1 MEFADIAFQF
11 QFSHS
16 ILLGAPVIQMATVQ
30 RCSCNVRTSGSE
42 ILTHQR
48 MSTVIHWWSK
58 PSSICSSRR
67 VQEHIWRLWLRKKC
81 ETTEFREQD
90 LWEVSRENRAAEKGF
105 KSGEI
110 RRELCE
116 RVSGT
121 RTDWVSANSHRWDQ
135 VWQKCWP
142 TSVLRKITQSVKNNK
157 TYCFSTHNGPF
168 GWCATCKVRNLSSRV
183 DSIDPFSEKP
193 RGQGGERSL
202 PKRQRY
208 WPQKPWWSGLAKCH
222 WGIGYHFVK
231 TRYSESPG
239 VGFLPQVMRNWGSRL
254 RQLFA
259 QGIKVLVRFPN
270 QKSGWSTFKLLSP
283 LSYFRRQSIALASTK
298 LCELVL
304 FDTGDAD
311 ITGRSNVQR
320 GKNSCPRWLSGTRKT
335 SVYSSDRQPRITI
348 WSEVIIVPFLFG
360 KVGNVPRDSQGL
372 QMVVNTRLELCGAF
386 INRMNVTY
394 VNYTVKGEPKD
405 ERKGR

>member
-16 ILLGAPVIQMATVQ
+16 ILLGAPAIQMATVQ
-30 RCSCNVRTSGSE
+30 RCSCNVRPSGSE

-67 VQEHIWRLWLRKKC
+67 VQEYFRNAWLRKKC

-121 RTDWVSANSHRWDQ
+121 RTDRVSANSHRWNQ

-193 RGQGGERSL
+193 RRGREVFAREARS
-202 PKRQRY
+202 KRQETPKTLMKWPGQMPLRY
-208 WPQKPWWSGLAKCH
+208 WISFCQNSVFWKPRGGVFATSHAKLRKPASSTLCARYKSVSQIPQPKIRLVN
-222 WGIGYHFVK
+222 I
-231 TRYSESPG
+231 
-239 VGFLPQVMRNWGSRL
+239 QVTLSFE
-254 RQLFA
+254 LF
-259 QGIKVLVRFPN
+259 
-270 QKSGWSTFKLLSP
+270 
-283 LSYFRRQSIALASTK
+283 
-298 LCELVL
+298 
-304 FDTGDAD
+304 
-311 ITGRSNVQR
+311 
-320 GKNSCPRWLSGTRKT
+320 
-335 SVYSSDRQPRITI
+335 
-348 WSEVIIVPFLFG
+348 
-360 KVGNVPRDSQGL
+360 
-372 QMVVNTRLELCGAF
+372 
-386 INRMNVTY
+386 
-394 VNYTVKGEPKD
+394 
-405 ERKGR
+405 